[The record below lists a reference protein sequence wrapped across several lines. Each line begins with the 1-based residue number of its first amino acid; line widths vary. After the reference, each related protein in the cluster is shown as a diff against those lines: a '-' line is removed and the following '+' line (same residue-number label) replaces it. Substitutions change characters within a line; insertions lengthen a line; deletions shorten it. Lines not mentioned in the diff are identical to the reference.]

1 MLCFFALTKGAWVG
15 IGIGIFA
22 IIIIVAAVIV
32 NRRDKIKAR
41 RKQAGITEEKDVR
54 YSSSAEVSK
63 HDDTPKAAFVQG
75 DLVASRNVTLTAGKD
90 LKVGKYTVLTAD
102 GSDSFNIR
110 VNGLVREIKH
120 GDVLILGEGDTFCP
134 VSHTVVLR

>member
-22 IIIIVAAVIV
+22 IIVIVAAVIV

-54 YSSSAEVSK
+54 YSSSAEVSRRRLFK
-63 HDDTPKAAFVQG
+63 GIWLQAETSH
-75 DLVASRNVTLTAGKD
+75 SRRAR
-90 LKVGKYTVLTAD
+90 
-102 GSDSFNIR
+102 I
-110 VNGLVREIKH
+110 
-120 GDVLILGEGDTFCP
+120 
-134 VSHTVVLR
+134 

>member
-1 MLCFFALTKGAWVG
+1 MKG
-15 IGIGIFA
+15 
-22 IIIIVAAVIV
+22 
-32 NRRDKIKAR
+32 
-41 RKQAGITEEKDVR
+41 
-54 YSSSAEVSK
+54 
-63 HDDTPKAAFVQG
+63 
-75 DLVASRNVTLTAGKD
+75 
-90 LKVGKYTVLTAD
+90 GKYTVLTAD

>member
-1 MLCFFALTKGAWVG
+1 MTTLPRRRLFKGIWL
-15 IGIGIFA
+15 
-22 IIIIVAAVIV
+22 
-32 NRRDKIKAR
+32 
-41 RKQAGITEEKDVR
+41 QAET
-54 YSSSAEVSK
+54 S
-63 HDDTPKAAFVQG
+63 
-75 DLVASRNVTLTAGKD
+75 LTAGKD

>member
-22 IIIIVAAVIV
+22 IIVIVAAVIV

-120 GDVLILGEGDTFCP
+120 GDVLILGEGDTFCT

>member
-1 MLCFFALTKGAWVG
+1 MKRALALILALTLALALPGCG
-15 IGIGIFA
+15 T
-22 IIIIVAAVIV
+22 AAA
-32 NRRDKIKAR
+32 D
-41 RKQAGITEEKDVR
+41 
-54 YSSSAEVSK
+54 
-63 HDDTPKAAFVQG
+63 
-75 DLVASRNVTLTAGKD
+75 
-90 LKVGKYTVLTAD
+90 YTVLTAD

>member
-22 IIIIVAAVIV
+22 IIVIVAAVIV

-75 DLVASRNVTLTAGKD
+75 DLVASEASHSRRARRSENTPCLPPTGA
-90 LKVGKYTVLTAD
+90 
-102 GSDSFNIR
+102 IR
-110 VNGLVREIKH
+110 S
-120 GDVLILGEGDTFCP
+120 T
-134 VSHTVVLR
+134 